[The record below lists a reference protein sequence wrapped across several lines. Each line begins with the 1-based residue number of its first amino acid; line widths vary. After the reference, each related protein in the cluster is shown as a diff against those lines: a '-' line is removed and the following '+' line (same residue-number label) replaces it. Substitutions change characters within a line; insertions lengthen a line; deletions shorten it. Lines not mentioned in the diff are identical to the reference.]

1 MGVAVPSEGA
11 PKMHGHMSYA
21 AMLLI
26 GIATPACML
35 VVGSL
40 ILFLRRRCVGSLLQL
55 VGAVCLLVMAST
67 HVSEALGLFPWMG
80 WGLPNSSGHYIDLL
94 SALLGLSLF
103 PLGYLSFA
111 LTDRE

>member
-1 MGVAVPSEGA
+1 
-11 PKMHGHMSYA
+11 MHGHIFYA
-21 AMLLI
+21 AMVVI
-26 GIATPACML
+26 GIATPTCVL

-40 ILFLRRRCVGSLLQL
+40 VLFLRQRCVGALLQVL
-55 VGAVCLLVMAST
+55 GAACLLVMAST

-80 WGLPNSSGHYIDLL
+80 WSLPNSFGHYLDLV

-111 LTDRE
+111 LTRRQ